1 MATLTDLE
9 PGNGEFFQFFSIV
22 KDSQVSLPLPLRFL
36 LTQTLTLLPCHV
48 LPGLVNDIEAEPL
61 GFKEIRGASSGCG
74 EKQLKVLAYSY
85 TVALR
90 VDFVQ
95 LLCM

>member
-36 LTQTLTLLPCHV
+36 LTQTLTLLPRHV
-48 LPGLVNDIEAEPL
+48 FPGLVNDVEAEPL
-61 GFKEIRGASSGCG
+61 GFKEIRGASIGCG
-74 EKQLKVLAYSY
+74 EKQLKVLLY
-85 TVALR
+85 
-90 VDFVQ
+90 
-95 LLCM
+95 